1 MANYLLIA
9 AIWPHFITGGVC
21 LAVGA
26 VIALVLYVLLNK
38 SKLNKNKIAARKIV
52 EDAYN
57 EAKTI
62 KKDTQSECNSIKKET
77 VLEAREEAHKLTV
90 ACDIELRD
98 RRAEVQRIEDR
109 IALKE
114 EQISKEAEDI
124 KKQKEACEELKAKL
138 LREEELTLAKKDEII
153 SKLESVSQFTKE
165 QAKKELISEIE
176 DEAKKEAVKSVREI
190 EENAKNNAD
199 KYAKEIVANA
209 IQKVAVDQTSE
220 STVSV
225 ISIPNDEVKGRI
237 IGREGRNIK
246 SFESATGVDVI
257 IDDTPE
263 AITLSSFD
271 PIRREVARLS
281 LEKLILDGRIH
292 PARIEEIVEKVRRD
306 VEITMKEAGE
316 LTVEEAG
323 IVNLHPELVK
333 VLGKLKYRT
342 SYGQNVLKHSL
353 EVCLLA
359 GLMASEIGAN
369 IQIAKRGGLLHD
381 IGKGLDFEQE
391 GTHVN
396 LGVELAKKYKESPAV
411 IHCIEAHHG
420 NVEFKSIEAILV
432 QAADAISSS
441 RPGARRESLESYIKR
456 LKQLEEI
463 ANSFKGVDK
472 SYAIQAGREIRII
485 VKPDEVNDKETAFMA
500 KDIAKKIESEME
512 YPGQI
517 KVNVIRET
525 RNSEYAK

>member
-1 MANYLLIA
+1 MANFMLLA
-9 AIWPHFITGGVC
+9 AIWPYFLTGGLC
-21 LAVGA
+21 LVAGA
-26 VIALVLYVLLNK
+26 VVAVAIYIIVNK
-38 SKLNKNKIAARKIV
+38 SKLNKNKLAARKVV

-62 KKDTQSECNSIKKET
+62 KKDAIQECNNLKKET
-77 VLEAREEAHKLTV
+77 ILEAKEEVHKLTV
-90 ACDIELRD
+90 ACDIELGD
-98 RRAEVQRIEDR
+98 KRAEVQRIEDR
-109 IALKE
+109 LAIKE
-114 EQISKEAEDI
+114 EQINKDAEDI
-124 KKQKEACEELKAKL
+124 KKQKQECEDLKAKL
-138 LREEELTLAKKDEII
+138 LKEEELTLSKKDEIVA
-153 SKLESVSQFTKE
+153 KLESVANYTRDE
-165 QAKKELISEIE
+165 AKRELISEME
-176 DEAKKEAVKSVREI
+176 EEAKKEAVKTVREI
-190 EENAKNNAD
+190 EENAKQNAN
-199 KYAKEIVANA
+199 KFAKEIVAGA

-246 SFESATGVDVI
+246 SFETATGVDVI

-271 PIRREVARLS
+271 PIRREIARLS

-359 GLMASEIGAN
+359 GAMAGEIGAN
-369 IQIAKRGGLLHD
+369 VQVAKRGGLLHD

-391 GTHVN
+391 GTHVA

-456 LKQLEEI
+456 LRQLEEI
-463 ANSFKGVDK
+463 ANGFKGVDK

-485 VKPDEVNDKETAFMA
+485 VKPDEVTDKDTAFMA
-500 KDIAKKIESEME
+500 RDIAKKIESEME

-525 RNSEYAK
+525 RSSEYAK

>member
-246 SFESATGVDVI
+246 SFESATG
-257 IDDTPE
+257 
-263 AITLSSFD
+263 
-271 PIRREVARLS
+271 IRREVARLS

>member
-1 MANYLLIA
+1 MANLFLLG
-9 AIWPHFITGGVC
+9 AIWPYFLTGGLC
-21 LAVGA
+21 LAAGA
-26 VIALVLYVLLNK
+26 VASVLIYIAVNK
-38 SKLNKNKIAARKIV
+38 SKIDKNKVAARKII

-57 EAKTI
+57 EVKTI
-62 KKDTQSECNSIKKET
+62 KKDAAAECNTLKKESI
-77 VLEAREEAHKLTV
+77 LEAKEEVHKLKID
-90 ACDIELRD
+90 CDIELRD
-98 RRAEVQRIEDR
+98 RRTEIQRIEDR
-109 IALKE
+109 LALKE
-114 EQISKEAEDI
+114 EQIAKDTQAVA
-124 KKQKEACEELKAKL
+124 KQKSDCDALKERL
-138 LREEELTLAKKDEII
+138 LKEEELTQQKKDEII
-153 SKLESVSQFTKE
+153 AKLESVSHFTKE

-176 DEAKKEAVKSVREI
+176 DEAKKEAIKSVREI
-190 EENAKNNAD
+190 EEDAKQNAS
-199 KYAKEIVANA
+199 KYAKEIVASA

-246 SFESATGVDVI
+246 AFETATGVDVI

-271 PIRREVARLS
+271 PIRREIARLS
-281 LEKLILDGRIH
+281 LEKLILDGRIQ

-323 IVNLHPELVK
+323 IVNIHPEIVK

-359 GLMASEIGAN
+359 GAMAGEIGAN
-369 IQIAKRGGLLHD
+369 IEIAKRGGLLHD

-391 GTHVN
+391 GTHVQ
-396 LGVELAKKYKESPAV
+396 LGVELARKYKESAAV

-420 NVEFKSIEAILV
+420 NVEYKSIEAVLV

-441 RPGARRESLESYIKR
+441 RPGARRESLENYIKR
-456 LKQLEEI
+456 LRQLEEI

-485 VKPDEVNDKETAFMA
+485 VKPEEVGDKETAFMA
-500 KDIAKKIESEME
+500 KDIAKRIESEME

-525 RNSEYAK
+525 RNAEYAK

>member
-1 MANYLLIA
+1 MANIFLLG
-9 AIWPHFITGGVC
+9 AIWPYFLLTGGLC
-21 LAVGA
+21 LVAGA
-26 VIALVLYVLLNK
+26 VASVLIYIAVNK
-38 SKLNKNKIAARKIV
+38 SKLDKNKIAARKII

-57 EAKTI
+57 EVKTI
-62 KKDTQSECNSIKKET
+62 KKDAVAECNTLKKESI
-77 VLEAREEAHKLTV
+77 LEAKEEVHKLKID
-90 ACDIELRD
+90 CDIELRD
-98 RRAEVQRIEDR
+98 RRTEVQRVEDR
-109 IALKE
+109 LALKE
-114 EQISKEAEDI
+114 EQITKDAQAVA
-124 KKQKEACEELKAKL
+124 KQKADCDAIKERLLK
-138 LREEELTLAKKDEII
+138 EEELTQQKKDEII
-153 SKLESVSQFTKE
+153 SKLESVAHYTKE

-176 DEAKKEAVKSVREI
+176 EDAKQ
-190 EENAKNNAD
+190 NAS
-199 KYAKEIVANA
+199 KYAKEIVSTA

-246 SFESATGVDVI
+246 AFETATGVDVI

-281 LEKLILDGRIH
+281 LEKLILDGRIQ

-323 IVNLHPELVK
+323 IVNIHPEIVK

-359 GLMASEIGAN
+359 GAMAGEIGAN
-369 IQIAKRGGLLHD
+369 IEIAKRGGLLHD

-391 GTHVN
+391 GTHVQ
-396 LGVELAKKYKESPAV
+396 LGVELARKYKESPAV

-420 NVEFKSIEAILV
+420 NVEYKSIEAVLV

-441 RPGARRESLESYIKR
+441 RPGARRESLENYIKR
-456 LKQLEEI
+456 LRQLEEI

-485 VKPDEVNDKETAFMA
+485 VKPEEVSDKDTAFMA
-500 KDIAKKIESEME
+500 KDIAKRIESEME

-525 RNSEYAK
+525 RSAEYAK